1 MELLES
7 CQSVLSDVQERLNE
21 LEIEIINSVCFV
33 EDSDEVTIFIEGVNW
48 HCHITVQ
55 EDNVTFDSWYLI
67 IKPFQS
73 IMTRDCTKWNMTTE
87 QILERIKI
95 LRLK

>member
-1 MELLES
+1 MELLEI
-7 CQSVLSDVQERLNE
+7 CQNKLLEVQETLNE
-21 LEIEIINSVCFV
+21 LEIEVLNAVCFV
-33 EDSDEVTIFIEGVNW
+33 EDSDEVTIFIEGSNW

-55 EDNVTFDSWYLI
+55 EDNIVFETWYLI

-73 IMTRDCTKWNMTTE
+73 IMTRDCTKWNMTTS
-87 QILERIKI
+87 QLLERIKI